1 MDMPKTYLSIAQK
14 AKSNQNELYRLF
26 ANEKAEKKVKWSF
39 IAEELGETKQ
49 TFRYRFENRLLAGW
63 ELLAIIEILKI
74 EADKLKNIIA

>member
-1 MDMPKTYLSIAQK
+1 M
-14 AKSNQNELYRLF
+14 
-26 ANEKAEKKVKWSF
+26 AEQKVKRSF

-74 EADKLKNIIA
+74 EADKLKNIIT

>member
-1 MDMPKTYLSIAQK
+1 MPKTYLSIAQK
-14 AKSNQNELYRLF
+14 AKSNQNELYRLLTT
-26 ANEKAEKKVKWSF
+26 EKTEKKVKWSF